1 MIFQCNRQGR
11 SVAENSGAST
21 MGDTLRNDNS
31 QVQVHKQRSLKLN
44 ALSNWFAL
52 GVNVAIGFFLTPAI
66 FAHLGEKR
74 FGMWML
80 VSSIVGY
87 FGVLRLGVGTGVF
100 RYVPLFRGKGDD
112 DKVGA
117 IVSTGVAFYTLAG
130 FVIFMAL
137 FLCASPIANFFQ
149 GGQELANLIRVIG
162 LAAALQCPSQ
172 IFDTAMRGYEGF
184 VVANSIGVFCA
195 ILRAGALVGCILM
208 GYGLVTMGWAIVVV
222 NLLGLVARGIALRNS
237 CKEVHFGIRQIG
249 LAELKMLVCFGA
261 AVLVGTLGEI
271 LAYQCPKQIV
281 GKVVSL
287 EALSLFG
294 VAALLITYYRQLIYA
309 LVKVLMPRFGY
320 LSGQDADSEIL
331 RLFLHGSRYV
341 AIVAGAI
348 ALLLWV
354 VGPSF
359 LRLWIKN
366 DNINQAVPALIIL
379 AAGAFVLLSHRVSA
393 ALLFGFGKQKTI
405 AAFQVIEGIFIFAL
419 SLALSYKYGI
429 TGVAVGIAVPLILIR
444 GVFQTV
450 YVCRLIEISFRRY
463 YWQCIFKPWII
474 TAILVGLCY
483 WLGITNLVN
492 NWPFLF
498 LISGL
503 IMVVYGA
510 AAFIAVLE
518 SEERHQIKRQVLTVL
533 SGFNT
538 LAEGSHE

>member
-1 MIFQCNRQGR
+1 
-11 SVAENSGAST
+11 
-21 MGDTLRNDNS
+21 MGDTLRDNNS
-31 QVQVHKQRSLKLN
+31 QVRVHKQRSLKLN

-52 GVNVAIGFFLTPAI
+52 GVNVAVGVFLTPVI

-112 DKVGA
+112 DKVSA
-117 IVSTGVAFYTLAG
+117 IVSTGVAFYTLVG
-130 FVIFMAL
+130 FVIFLAL
-137 FLCASPIANFFQ
+137 FLCASAIADFFE
-149 GGQELANLIRVIG
+149 GGQELASLLRVVG
-162 LAAALQCPSQ
+162 LAAALQCPSR
-172 IFDTAMRGYEGF
+172 IFDTAMRGCEGF
-184 VVANSIGVFCA
+184 IIANSVGVFCA

-222 NLLGLVARGIALRNS
+222 GFLKLVARVIAFRNS
-237 CKEVHFGIRQIG
+237 CKEIHFGIGQIG
-249 LAELKMLVCFGA
+249 LAELKMLLCFGA

-281 GKVVSL
+281 GKVISL
-287 EALSLFG
+287 EAVGLFG
-294 VAALLITYYRQLIYA
+294 VVALLVSYYRRLIFA
-309 LVKVLMPRFGY
+309 LSKVLMPRFGY
-320 LSGQDADSEIL
+320 LSGQEASSEIL
-331 RLFLHGSRYV
+331 RLFFRGSRYV

-359 LRLWIKN
+359 LRLWIKS

-405 AAFQVIEGIFIFAL
+405 AAFQVIEGIFIFGL

-429 TGVAVGIAVPLILIR
+429 TGVAVGIAVPFILIR

-450 YVCRLIEISFRRY
+450 YVCRLIEIGFHRY

-503 IMVVYGA
+503 IMIVYGA

-518 SEERHQIKRQVLTVL
+518 SGERHQIKRQVLSVL

>member
-1 MIFQCNRQGR
+1 
-11 SVAENSGAST
+11 

-172 IFDTAMRGYEGF
+172 IFDTAMRGHEGF

-195 ILRAGALVGCILM
+195 ILRAGALVGC
-208 GYGLVTMGWAIVVV
+208 V

-359 LRLWIKN
+359 LRLWLKN

-379 AAGAFVLLSHRVSA
+379 AAGTLVVLSHRVSV
-393 ALLFGFGKQKTI
+393 ALMFGFGKQKTI
-405 AAFQVIEGIFIFAL
+405 ATFMVIEGIFIFGL